1 MKVPDLFTGK
11 RFFLGLGN
19 PEALGRGPTEIRGS
33 GYLQGPTIT
42 GAAAFP
48 NVWAT
53 SMIGPL
59 ANPESPPAL
68 IPGSLCYAPIANPFS
83 LSVVGSTALM
93 GMVQTNFDVIVGRH
107 LAAQGDVI
115 SNCGGHV
122 LSLKKNFDIPHP
134 SKKGWRLRHT
144 CPEAPTNDVYI
155 RGTLKNKDVIELP
168 DYWERF
174 VHQDSITVSITPIGS
189 HQDIIVRGNNAK
201 AIYLQSRSAVPIH
214 CYYHVYAERKDGDK
228 LIPEYKGKSPADYPG
243 DNDQYSIVGYHYD
256 IKN

>member
-59 ANPESPPAL
+59 ANPESPPPL
-68 IPGSLCYAPIANPFS
+68 IPGALCYVPIANPFS

-93 GMVQTNFDVIVGRH
+93 GMVQTNFDVIVG
-107 LAAQGDVI
+107 
-115 SNCGGHV
+115 
-122 LSLKKNFDIPHP
+122 
-134 SKKGWRLRHT
+134 
-144 CPEAPTNDVYI
+144 
-155 RGTLKNKDVIELP
+155 
-168 DYWERF
+168 
-174 VHQDSITVSITPIGS
+174 
-189 HQDIIVRGNNAK
+189 
-201 AIYLQSRSAVPIH
+201 
-214 CYYHVYAERKDGDK
+214 
-228 LIPEYKGKSPADYPG
+228 
-243 DNDQYSIVGYHYD
+243 
-256 IKN
+256 